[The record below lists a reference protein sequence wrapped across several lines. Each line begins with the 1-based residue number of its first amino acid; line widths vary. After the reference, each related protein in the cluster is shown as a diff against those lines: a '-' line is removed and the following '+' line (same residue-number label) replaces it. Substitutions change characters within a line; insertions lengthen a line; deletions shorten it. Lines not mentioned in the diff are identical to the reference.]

1 MQFLIKLFLSKL
13 YKLVTMLIIYL
24 FLAMVSTAQAQSEP
38 LTLKPCPD
46 KPNCVSS
53 QADPS
58 DSEHYMPAIPYNRAE
73 DEVIRLIESTLLSQ
87 PRSKLELATDNYVHV
102 TFRSR
107 IFRFVDDVEV
117 ILDRDAKLIHFR
129 SAARM
134 GQSDMGV
141 NRKRMETFVQS
152 LAEAVR

>member
-1 MQFLIKLFLSKL
+1 MIIIFLL
-13 YKLVTMLIIYL
+13 
-24 FLAMVSTAQAQSEP
+24 LAMVSVAQAQTEP
-38 LTLKPCPD
+38 QSLPPCPD

-58 DSEHYMPAIPYNRAE
+58 DSEHYMEAISYGKSE
-73 DEVIRLIESTLLSQ
+73 EEVLKLIESTLLAQ
-87 PRSKLELATDNYVHV
+87 PRSRLELATDNYVHV

-117 ILDRDAKLIHFR
+117 MLDRDAKLIHFR

-141 NRKRMETFVQS
+141 NRKRMETFVQN

>member
-1 MQFLIKLFLSKL
+1 MLLIGLLIAMLS
-13 YKLVTMLIIYL
+13 
-24 FLAMVSTAQAQSEP
+24 SAQAQIEP
-38 LTLKPCPD
+38 QSLPACPD

-58 DSEHYMPAIPYNRAE
+58 DSEHYMQAVPYGKSE
-73 DEVIRLIESTLLSQ
+73 EEVIQLIKSTLLSQ
-87 PRSKLELATDNYVHV
+87 ARSKLELATDNYVHV

-117 ILDRDAKLIHFR
+117 MLDRDAKLIHFR

-141 NRKRMETFVQS
+141 NRRRMETFVQN